1 MGVMPVVAAARG
13 RATARST
20 TTKATA
26 SRAVAGVRPAGL
38 ARVSGSGEQRVTVRF
53 AYGPGA
59 IRASVKVCAESS
71 TMDPAEVRH
80 ARNLD
85 ASAPILLT
93 RATRSGRVAS
103 RASRAAPR
111 RRKPQLR
118 LRPLCDTCGVSLWD
132 SRCIPP
138 PFPRARFSAS
148 ADTDVPF
155 PLPPR
160 AQNGSARSTF
170 SASMQAP
177 SMVKIGSQLG
187 GGGAATLEKVGMD
200 LSQQVQSVSQA
211 KLADGGGGGN
221 MGGGIKNGGGGG
233 DGDEGDDDDYYEE
246 GDDEVSP
253 RQKARCLF
261 PDARARRRRGTP
273 RDAAQKVAL
282 FPRYVR
288 FPSSARWSAL
298 TAMIL
303 FLFFLQSQDGDSN
316 FLTTRAPLGEM
327 YERDA
332 INAVMQEWFK
342 TLTTLPAAIRMAIE
356 MGIVSS
362 SQLVRFMSV
371 DVRPSVVRLVSR
383 STPTAVSRAFI
394 GRLMADPA
402 FLWKLGFEQA
412 ITIGGGIA
420 YEAAHRG
427 DRLKAEWDLAASNV
441 LQLSVA
447 NAMTV
452 WCLTPAR
459 SFGAAHK
466 YGWQRVMDSIP
477 NNAFD
482 RCGPLRQYTMGTR
495 AASFGVK
502 ALELSALGAATGGV
516 FHGLNKALVGLH
528 RRNDADFEPAV
539 PVPDL
544 KTSVL
549 GMGAYLGLS
558 CNLRYQ
564 LIGGA
569 DRWMT
574 ERLTTLASAITATG
588 LGRLANSQLGDQTRL
603 FALGLPVHA
612 TAVRSAAP
620 KKSKKKTVTKKVKK
634 KKSKKNAAAR
644 ETAMA

>member
-1 MGVMPVVAAARG
+1 MSCAAVMGVVPVLAGARG
-13 RATARST
+13 LGSGRT
-20 TTKATA
+20 TSAKTTGVKTV
-26 SRAVAGVRPAGL
+26 AVVRPAN
-38 ARVSGSGEQRVTVRF
+38 AYRVTGRAGAPVSVRF
-53 AYGPGA
+53 SYGPGA
-59 IRASVKVCAESS
+59 IRASVKITADSS
-71 TMDPAEVRH
+71 TMDPAEVRN
-80 ARNLD
+80 ARWLASEVPFHFTGGKPGGRPGSRPRVYARTRGNPNCGVARFVTLVEFLLACAKCSNSHKPLSLPCAD
-85 ASAPILLT
+85 LTLPPSSQNASA
-93 RATRSGRVAS
+93 
-103 RASRAAPR
+103 
-111 RRKPQLR
+111 K
-118 LRPLCDTCGVSLWD
+118 
-132 SRCIPP
+132 
-138 PFPRARFSAS
+138 
-148 ADTDVPF
+148 
-155 PLPPR
+155 
-160 AQNGSARSTF
+160 STF
-170 SASMQAP
+170 SASIQAP
-177 SMVKIGSQLG
+177 SMAKIGSQLG
-187 GGGAATLEKVGMD
+187 GGGAATLEKVGMNT
-200 LSQQVQSVSQA
+200 SQQLSSVA
-211 KLADGGGGGN
+211 APKLADGGGNGG

-246 GDDEVSP
+246 GDEEV
-253 RQKARCLF
+253 
-261 PDARARRRRGTP
+261 
-273 RDAAQKVAL
+273 RDATTVNT
-282 FPRYVR
+282 R
-288 FPSSARWSAL
+288 
-298 TAMIL
+298 
-303 FLFFLQSQDGDSN
+303 FFLVILVPPVFFQIVFFSPAQMDHSLTPSLTSPLQDGDAN
-316 FLTTRAPLGEM
+316 FLTTRQPLGEM

-342 TLTTLPAAIRMAIE
+342 SLTTLPAAIRMAIE

-371 DVRPSVVRLVSR
+371 DVRPSMVRLVSR

-412 ITIGGGIA
+412 VTIGGGLM

-427 DRLKAEWDLAASNV
+427 DRLRSEWDLAAANI

-466 YGWQRVMDSIP
+466 YGWQRVMESVP

-482 RCGPLRQYTMGTR
+482 RCGPLRQYTLGTR

-516 FHGLNKALVGLH
+516 FHGLTKGLIGLH
-528 RRNDADFEPAV
+528 RRNDADFEPSV

-544 KTSVL
+544 KTSML

-574 ERLTTLASAITATG
+574 ERLTTLASALTATG
-588 LGRLANSQLGDQTRL
+588 LGRLANNHFGDQTRL
-603 FALGLPVHA
+603 FALGLPIHA
-612 TAVRSAAP
+612 TAVRSSPTAAV
-620 KKSKKKTVTKKVKK
+620 KKSKTKTVTKKVKK
-634 KKSKKNAAAR
+634 KKSKKTSQ
-644 ETAMA
+644 TAMA

>member
-1 MGVMPVVAAARG
+1 
-13 RATARST
+13 
-20 TTKATA
+20 
-26 SRAVAGVRPAGL
+26 
-38 ARVSGSGEQRVTVRF
+38 
-53 AYGPGA
+53 
-59 IRASVKVCAESS
+59 
-71 TMDPAEVRH
+71 
-80 ARNLD
+80 
-85 ASAPILLT
+85 
-93 RATRSGRVAS
+93 
-103 RASRAAPR
+103 
-111 RRKPQLR
+111 
-118 LRPLCDTCGVSLWD
+118 
-132 SRCIPP
+132 
-138 PFPRARFSAS
+138 
-148 ADTDVPF
+148 
-155 PLPPR
+155 
-160 AQNGSARSTF
+160 
-170 SASMQAP
+170 
-177 SMVKIGSQLG
+177 
-187 GGGAATLEKVGMD
+187 
-200 LSQQVQSVSQA
+200 
-211 KLADGGGGGN
+211 
-221 MGGGIKNGGGGG
+221 
-233 DGDEGDDDDYYEE
+233 
-246 GDDEVSP
+246 
-253 RQKARCLF
+253 
-261 PDARARRRRGTP
+261 
-273 RDAAQKVAL
+273 
-282 FPRYVR
+282 
-288 FPSSARWSAL
+288 
-298 TAMIL
+298 
-303 FLFFLQSQDGDSN
+303 
-316 FLTTRAPLGEM
+316 M

-412 ITIGGGIA
+412 ITIGGIA

-612 TAVRSAAP
+612 TAVRSTAAP

-634 KKSKKNAAAR
+634 KKSKKTSAAR

>member
-1 MGVMPVVAAARG
+1 MAG
-13 RATARST
+13 RAVECKSRVPYSAMMSRGAGKKPGTTAYYADINTSMAAQAGQRSARRLRRRLPASSLFSVDRCHGVET
-20 TTKATA
+20 TD
-26 SRAVAGVRPAGL
+26 GWIAGL
-38 ARVSGSGEQRVTVRF
+38 
-53 AYGPGA
+53 
-59 IRASVKVCAESS
+59 
-71 TMDPAEVRH
+71 H
-80 ARNLD
+80 
-85 ASAPILLT
+85 
-93 RATRSGRVAS
+93 
-103 RASRAAPR
+103 
-111 RRKPQLR
+111 
-118 LRPLCDTCGVSLWD
+118 
-132 SRCIPP
+132 
-138 PFPRARFSAS
+138 
-148 ADTDVPF
+148 
-155 PLPPR
+155 
-160 AQNGSARSTF
+160 
-170 SASMQAP
+170 
-177 SMVKIGSQLG
+177 
-187 GGGAATLEKVGMD
+187 
-200 LSQQVQSVSQA
+200 
-211 KLADGGGGGN
+211 
-221 MGGGIKNGGGGG
+221 
-233 DGDEGDDDDYYEE
+233 
-246 GDDEVSP
+246 
-253 RQKARCLF
+253 
-261 PDARARRRRGTP
+261 
-273 RDAAQKVAL
+273 
-282 FPRYVR
+282 
-288 FPSSARWSAL
+288 
-298 TAMIL
+298 
-303 FLFFLQSQDGDSN
+303 
-316 FLTTRAPLGEM
+316 
-327 YERDA
+327 
-332 INAVMQEWFK
+332 
-342 TLTTLPAAIRMAIE
+342 
-356 MGIVSS
+356 
-362 SQLVRFMSV
+362 
-371 DVRPSVVRLVSR
+371 
-383 STPTAVSRAFI
+383 
-394 GRLMADPA
+394 
-402 FLWKLGFEQA
+402 
-412 ITIGGGIA
+412 A

>member
-1 MGVMPVVAAARG
+1 MRDGRVVPPE
-13 RATARST
+13 T
-20 TTKATA
+20 
-26 SRAVAGVRPAGL
+26 RPARRFFSAFGFPHPL
-38 ARVSGSGEQRVTVRF
+38 PTVSADRD
-53 AYGPGA
+53 
-59 IRASVKVCAESS
+59 
-71 TMDPAEVRH
+71 DP
-80 ARNLD
+80 
-85 ASAPILLT
+85 P
-93 RATRSGRVAS
+93 
-103 RASRAAPR
+103 
-111 RRKPQLR
+111 
-118 LRPLCDTCGVSLWD
+118 VSL
-132 SRCIPP
+132 S
-138 PFPRARFSAS
+138 FS
-148 ADTDVPF
+148 
-155 PLPPR
+155 
-160 AQNGSARSTF
+160 F
-170 SASMQAP
+170 S
-177 SMVKIGSQLG
+177 
-187 GGGAATLEKVGMD
+187 
-200 LSQQVQSVSQA
+200 
-211 KLADGGGGGN
+211 
-221 MGGGIKNGGGGG
+221 
-233 DGDEGDDDDYYEE
+233 
-246 GDDEVSP
+246 
-253 RQKARCLF
+253 
-261 PDARARRRRGTP
+261 
-273 RDAAQKVAL
+273 
-282 FPRYVR
+282 
-288 FPSSARWSAL
+288 
-298 TAMIL
+298 
-303 FLFFLQSQDGDSN
+303 QSQDGDSN

-634 KKSKKNAAAR
+634 KKSKKTSAAR

>member
-1 MGVMPVVAAARG
+1 MA
-13 RATARST
+13 
-20 TTKATA
+20 
-26 SRAVAGVRPAGL
+26 
-38 ARVSGSGEQRVTVRF
+38 
-53 AYGPGA
+53 
-59 IRASVKVCAESS
+59 
-71 TMDPAEVRH
+71 
-80 ARNLD
+80 
-85 ASAPILLT
+85 
-93 RATRSGRVAS
+93 
-103 RASRAAPR
+103 
-111 RRKPQLR
+111 
-118 LRPLCDTCGVSLWD
+118 
-132 SRCIPP
+132 
-138 PFPRARFSAS
+138 
-148 ADTDVPF
+148 
-155 PLPPR
+155 
-160 AQNGSARSTF
+160 
-170 SASMQAP
+170 
-177 SMVKIGSQLG
+177 KIGSQLG

-200 LSQQVQSVSQA
+200 LSQQVQSVSSA

-233 DGDEGDDDDYYEE
+233 DGDEGDDDDYYDE
-246 GDDEVSP
+246 GDDEE
-253 RQKARCLF
+253 
-261 PDARARRRRGTP
+261 
-273 RDAAQKVAL
+273 
-282 FPRYVR
+282 
-288 FPSSARWSAL
+288 
-298 TAMIL
+298 
-303 FLFFLQSQDGDSN
+303 GDSN

-371 DVRPSVVRLVSR
+371 DVRPSVVRMVSR

-412 ITIGGGIA
+412 VTIGGGLM

-427 DRLKAEWDLAASNV
+427 DRLRSEWDLAAANIA
-441 LQLSVA
+441 QLSVA

-482 RCGPLRQYTMGTR
+482 RCGPLRQYTMATR
-495 AASFGVK
+495 GASFGVK

-516 FHGLNKALVGLH
+516 FHGLNKGLVALH
-528 RRNDADFEPAV
+528 KRSDPSFEPAV

-574 ERLTTLASAITATG
+574 ERLTTLASAMTATG
-588 LGRLANSQLGDQTRL
+588 IGRLANNHFGDQTRL
-603 FALGLPVHA
+603 FALGLPIHA
-612 TAVRSAAP
+612 TAVRSSTTP
-620 KKSKKKTVTKKVKK
+620 TKKSKTKTVKKKMKKKKKTVK
-634 KKSKKNAAAR
+634 

>member
-1 MGVMPVVAAARG
+1 
-13 RATARST
+13 
-20 TTKATA
+20 
-26 SRAVAGVRPAGL
+26 
-38 ARVSGSGEQRVTVRF
+38 
-53 AYGPGA
+53 
-59 IRASVKVCAESS
+59 
-71 TMDPAEVRH
+71 
-80 ARNLD
+80 
-85 ASAPILLT
+85 
-93 RATRSGRVAS
+93 
-103 RASRAAPR
+103 
-111 RRKPQLR
+111 
-118 LRPLCDTCGVSLWD
+118 
-132 SRCIPP
+132 
-138 PFPRARFSAS
+138 
-148 ADTDVPF
+148 
-155 PLPPR
+155 
-160 AQNGSARSTF
+160 
-170 SASMQAP
+170 
-177 SMVKIGSQLG
+177 
-187 GGGAATLEKVGMD
+187 
-200 LSQQVQSVSQA
+200 
-211 KLADGGGGGN
+211 
-221 MGGGIKNGGGGG
+221 
-233 DGDEGDDDDYYEE
+233 
-246 GDDEVSP
+246 
-253 RQKARCLF
+253 
-261 PDARARRRRGTP
+261 
-273 RDAAQKVAL
+273 
-282 FPRYVR
+282 
-288 FPSSARWSAL
+288 
-298 TAMIL
+298 
-303 FLFFLQSQDGDSN
+303 
-316 FLTTRAPLGEM
+316 M

-420 YEAAHRG
+420 YEAARRG

-528 RRNDADFEPAV
+528 RRSDADFEPAV

-634 KKSKKNAAAR
+634 KKSKKSAERAK

>member
-1 MGVMPVVAAARG
+1 M
-13 RATARST
+13 TIT
-20 TTKATA
+20 
-26 SRAVAGVRPAGL
+26 
-38 ARVSGSGEQRVTVRF
+38 
-53 AYGPGA
+53 
-59 IRASVKVCAESS
+59 
-71 TMDPAEVRH
+71 
-80 ARNLD
+80 
-85 ASAPILLT
+85 T
-93 RATRSGRVAS
+93 RAT
-103 RASRAAPR
+103 
-111 RRKPQLR
+111 
-118 LRPLCDTCGVSLWD
+118 T
-132 SRCIPP
+132 RCVH
-138 PFPRARFSAS
+138 
-148 ADTDVPF
+148 D
-155 PLPPR
+155 
-160 AQNGSARSTF
+160 
-170 SASMQAP
+170 
-177 SMVKIGSQLG
+177 
-187 GGGAATLEKVGMD
+187 
-200 LSQQVQSVSQA
+200 
-211 KLADGGGGGN
+211 
-221 MGGGIKNGGGGG
+221 
-233 DGDEGDDDDYYEE
+233 
-246 GDDEVSP
+246 
-253 RQKARCLF
+253 ARCLF
-261 PDARARRRRGTP
+261 HDAPRDDPTLARLVFRRRARAWYPRALEFFPRRRRFPSTP
-273 RDAAQKVAL
+273 RH
-282 FPRYVR
+282 
-288 FPSSARWSAL
+288 PSL
-298 TAMIL
+298 TATAIPKPPVT
-303 FLFFLQSQDGDSN
+303 SPDVPQDGDSN

-412 ITIGGGIA
+412 VTIGGVIA

-528 RRNDADFEPAV
+528 RRSDADFEPAV

-612 TAVRSAAP
+612 TAVRSAAAP

-634 KKSKKNAAAR
+634 KKSKKSAAAK

>member
-13 RATARST
+13 RATARNT

-71 TMDPAEVRH
+71 TMDPAE
-80 ARNLD
+80 
-85 ASAPILLT
+85 
-93 RATRSGRVAS
+93 
-103 RASRAAPR
+103 
-111 RRKPQLR
+111 
-118 LRPLCDTCGVSLWD
+118 
-132 SRCIPP
+132 
-138 PFPRARFSAS
+138 
-148 ADTDVPF
+148 
-155 PLPPR
+155 
-160 AQNGSARSTF
+160 NGSAKSTF

-177 SMVKIGSQLG
+177 SMAKIGSQLG

-200 LSQQVQSVSQA
+200 LSQQVQQVSSA

-233 DGDEGDDDDYYEE
+233 DGDEGDDDDYYDE
-246 GDDEVSP
+246 GDDE
-253 RQKARCLF
+253 
-261 PDARARRRRGTP
+261 
-273 RDAAQKVAL
+273 
-282 FPRYVR
+282 
-288 FPSSARWSAL
+288 
-298 TAMIL
+298 
-303 FLFFLQSQDGDSN
+303 DGDSN

-528 RRNDADFEPAV
+528 RRSDADFEPAV

-634 KKSKKNAAAR
+634 KKSKKSAERAK

>member
-13 RATARST
+13 RATARNT

-71 TMDPAEVRH
+71 TMDPAE
-80 ARNLD
+80 
-85 ASAPILLT
+85 
-93 RATRSGRVAS
+93 
-103 RASRAAPR
+103 
-111 RRKPQLR
+111 
-118 LRPLCDTCGVSLWD
+118 
-132 SRCIPP
+132 
-138 PFPRARFSAS
+138 
-148 ADTDVPF
+148 
-155 PLPPR
+155 
-160 AQNGSARSTF
+160 NGSARSTF

-177 SMVKIGSQLG
+177 SMAKIGSQLG

-246 GDDEVSP
+246 GDDE
-253 RQKARCLF
+253 
-261 PDARARRRRGTP
+261 
-273 RDAAQKVAL
+273 
-282 FPRYVR
+282 
-288 FPSSARWSAL
+288 
-298 TAMIL
+298 
-303 FLFFLQSQDGDSN
+303 DGDSN

-482 RCGPLRQYTMGTR
+482 RCGPLRQYTLGTR

-528 RRNDADFEPAV
+528 RRNDTEFEPAV

-634 KKSKKNAAAR
+634 KSKKNAAAR